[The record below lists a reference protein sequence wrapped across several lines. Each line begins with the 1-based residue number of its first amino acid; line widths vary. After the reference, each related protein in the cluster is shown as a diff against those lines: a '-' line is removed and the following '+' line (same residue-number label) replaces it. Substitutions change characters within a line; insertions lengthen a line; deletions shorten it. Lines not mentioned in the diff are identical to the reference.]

1 MHYREKKAK
10 DEALLSAKVKVAWE
24 EEAEEQTTLEQE
36 RQREEKQRQLIQKL
50 QELEVRQA
58 ANNLKVGTI
67 TGWLCRL
74 YELVIIFCTFVALC
88 LIHYMQYRL
97 QYYKNSKDVTVVK
110 HIYPLISEHYPILH
124 DTLWSH
130 QIGGKSEL
138 RRQ

>member
-1 MHYREKKAK
+1 MHYREKKTK

-74 YELVIIFCTFVALC
+74 YELVIIFIVLFITCNIGFNS
-88 LIHYMQYRL
+88 I
-97 QYYKNSKDVTVVK
+97 KN
-110 HIYPLISEHYPILH
+110 P
-124 DTLWSH
+124 
-130 QIGGKSEL
+130 
-138 RRQ
+138 RM